1 MMIFLNLE
9 GFLAFGIFAFLFFK
23 GRIVKSVKLV
33 CVRVLLVFIGHFLFS
48 LFLTKPGHF
57 D

>member
-1 MMIFLNLE
+1 MITFLKD
-9 GFLAFGIFAFLFFK
+9 GFLAFGMFAFLLFK
-23 GRIVKSVKLV
+23 GSIVKSVKLAY
-33 CVRVLLVFIGHFLFS
+33 VRVLLVFTGHFLFS

>member
-1 MMIFLNLE
+1 MMIFLNPE

-33 CVRVLLVFIGHFLFS
+33 CVRVLLVFIGH
-48 LFLTKPGHF
+48 LFLCF
-57 D
+57 